1 MRVASWARWT
11 IIAVVVALVASL
23 PVLAA
28 PALPAGLPNYY
39 PASYAQIVDASR
51 AEGRVNV
58 YSIMSASNWAPVIR
72 EFNKIYP
79 WIRVDTADLGS
90 YEVFERFLAETG
102 SGATT
107 ADMVISNAPDS
118 WQDLMKRGLV
128 STYDSPEKRHLPSWA
143 VVNDMIYN
151 VSSDPMVIV
160 YNKKLLLADLR
171 PKSIEDL
178 ARIAEAHPRTFA
190 NRITTYDVEQSATG
204 FNNFWVFIRKNGNAG
219 WSWFDTIG
227 KVGVRPA
234 TSAGTMIDGVTSG
247 EFLVA
252 FFTSTI
258 TLFPRL
264 ARPGVKDIIDW
275 AYERDGTPIV
285 LRGMGIPKAAK
296 NPNSAK
302 LLLDFIVSHNGQI
315 AFAEGGLVAY
325 RPDAQ
330 KDAAHHLSEV
340 LADIGEGNALRYS
353 YDPVLTDAKVRA
365 EFLARWKR
373 AFRR

>member
-1 MRVASWARWT
+1 MRVASWVRWST
-11 IIAVVVALVASL
+11 AAVIVALMAGL

-28 PALPAGLPNYY
+28 PALPAGLPSYY
-39 PASYAQIVDASR
+39 PAGYAQIVDASR
-51 AEGRVNV
+51 GEGRVSV

-79 WIRVDTADLGS
+79 WIRVEAADLGS

-107 ADMVISNAPDS
+107 ADMLISNAPDS

-128 STYDSPEKRHLPSWA
+128 ISYDSPEKRYLPGWA
-143 VVNDMIYN
+143 VVNNMIYN

-160 YNKKLLLADLR
+160 YNKKLLVADLR

-178 ARIAEAHPRTFA
+178 ARIAESHPRTFE

-204 FNNFWVFIRKNGNAG
+204 FNNFWVFIRKNGNTG

-264 ARPGVKDIIDW
+264 ARPGVTDIIGW
-275 AYERDGTPIV
+275 TYERDGTPIV

-302 LLLDFIVSHNGQI
+302 LLLDFIVSHNGQV

-330 KDAAHHLSEV
+330 KDAAHHLAEV
-340 LADIGEGNALRYS
+340 LADIGEVNALRYT
-353 YDPVLTDAKVRA
+353 YDPILTDAKVRA
-365 EFLARWKR
+365 DFLARWKR

>member
-1 MRVASWARWT
+1 MRGLSWPRLIT
-11 IIAVVVALVASL
+11 VMLVAALTVSL
-23 PVLAA
+23 PVWAA

-39 PASYAQIVDASR
+39 PAAYAQIVEASR

-79 WIRVDTADLGS
+79 WIRVDSADLGS

-102 SGATT
+102 SGAAS
-107 ADMVISNAPDS
+107 ADMLISNAPDS
-118 WQDLMKRGLV
+118 WQDLMKRGV
-128 STYDSPEKRHLPSWA
+128 VTAYDSPEKRFLPGWA
-143 VVNDMIYN
+143 VVNNMIYN

-160 YNKKLLLADLR
+160 YNKKLLTANLR
-171 PKSIEDL
+171 PRSIEDL
-178 ARIAEAHPRTFA
+178 ARLAEAYPRTFG

-219 WSWFDTIG
+219 WAWFDAIG

-275 AYERDGTPIV
+275 SYERDGTPVV
-285 LRGMGIPKAAK
+285 LRGMGIPRSAR
-296 NPNSAK
+296 NSNSAK
-302 LLLDFIVSHNGQI
+302 LLLDFIVSQKGQI

-330 KDAAHHLSEV
+330 QGAAHHLAEV
-340 LADIGEGNALRYS
+340 LADIGEANALRYT
-353 YDPVLTDAKVRA
+353 YDPILTDAKARTD
-365 EFLARWKR
+365 FLARWKR